1 MQVGE
6 KVKTL
11 WNVFKENFINY
22 FWIGFVLIIL
32 SMYFSTLLEHK
43 DLLLVL
49 KIIETIGIAVLVAG
63 LFSFTFETVSFQSK
77 MQDIVEKIVLK
88 RAFLSELPIEK
99 KKESLHS
106 LLKPTETEIE
116 KYSNIED
123 FYNAYIEEVLNVSQR
138 NVRSNYNINIKVK
151 YDNTK
156 KKVFSDGL
164 YSYRLYPSNSG
175 YTDIL
180 VGFLKDDN
188 ESTVDVILNMPNGKR
203 ETYNFEKIKADFEQN
218 ETAKITKIKIND
230 LCKDFNHID
239 VELRVKEYGFN
250 HWMNV
255 FFKAEQATDG
265 FKMAVMADEDLTIKS
280 NVIVFD
286 VGHNYHI
293 DYSNDKKEV
302 HISCH
307 QWLNEGS
314 GVSLI
319 ISKPEN
325 DIPSSEIQRDS
336 NRTKKC
342 K

>member
-1 MQVGE
+1 M
-6 KVKTL
+6 KMKMKTL
-11 WNVFKENFINY
+11 WSVFKENFTNY
-22 FWIGFVLIIL
+22 FWIGLFLIVL
-32 SMYFSTLLEHK
+32 SMYFSNQVINK
-43 DLLLVL
+43 DVLLVF
-49 KIIETIGIAVLVAG
+49 KIIETIGVAVLVAG

-106 LLKPTETEIE
+106 LLKPTESEIE

-123 FYNAYIEEVLNVSQR
+123 FYNSYIEEVLNVSQR

-151 YDNTK
+151 YDDEKN
-156 KKVFSDGL
+156 KVFSDGL

-175 YTDIL
+175 YTDII
-180 VGFLKDDN
+180 VGFLKEDD
-188 ESTVDVILNMPNGKR
+188 ESSVDVILNMPDGKR
-203 ETYNFEKIKADFEQN
+203 KTFLFDEIKSNFNEN

-265 FKMAVMADEDLTIKS
+265 FKMTINTDEQLTIKS
-280 NVIVFD
+280 KVIVFD
-286 VGHNYHI
+286 VGHNYHV
-293 DYSNDKKEV
+293 DYTSDKEV

-319 ISKPEN
+319 VSKPE
-325 DIPSSEIQRDS
+325 IQ
-336 NRTKKC
+336 
-342 K
+342 